1 MSLLFGKK
9 ARRGA
14 TLGVAGLGACALLA
28 ACSPVQTGAAAIA
41 GNQRIT
47 VSSLDSNVSAVQAS
61 TTQYASPLNTLR
73 AEVEQQ
79 QEELPID
86 VTSLP
91 QLVLNWQLTFAIAN
105 RVAAADGISVTQAQG
120 QAALAA
126 NAKQLQVSEDAKS
139 LQATENVFL
148 TALGIPLGL
157 TQQAEQYF
165 AQEAA
170 FSKKYGSNTTAF
182 AQSECTAAK
191 GLNIQVNPQFGRFD
205 YAPTTMSL
213 VQGNDTLSRP
223 AGTPSPADTEG
234 LTPAAC

>member
-28 ACSPVQTGAAAIA
+28 ACSPVQVGAAAIA

-47 VSSLDSNVSAVQAS
+47 VSSLDSNVSTLQAS
-61 TTQYASPLNTLR
+61 TTHYASTLNTLR
-73 AEVEQQ
+73 GEVAQE

-86 VTSLP
+86 ATPLP
-91 QLVLNWQLTFAIAN
+91 QLVLNWQLTFAIAS
-105 RVAAADGISVTQAQG
+105 RVAAADGISVTQEQG

-126 NAKQLQVSEDAKS
+126 DAKQLGVS
-139 LQATENVFL
+139 ENVFL
-148 TALGIPLGL
+148 TALGIPVTM

-170 FSKKYGSNTTAF
+170 FSTKYGSNTTAF
-182 AQSECTAAK
+182 TKSECSAAK
-191 GLNIQVNPQFGRFD
+191 ALNIQVNPQFGRFD
-205 YAPTTMSL
+205 YASTSLSL
-213 VQGNDTLSRP
+213 VPGNDTLSRP

>member
-1 MSLLFGKK
+1 VSLLFGKK

-28 ACSPVQTGAAAIA
+28 ACSPVQLGAAAIA

-47 VSSLDSNVSAVQAS
+47 VSSLDSNVSTLQAS
-61 TTQYASPLNTLR
+61 TTHYASPLNTLR
-73 AEVEQQ
+73 GEVEQE

-86 VTSLP
+86 ATPLP
-91 QLVLNWQLTFAIAN
+91 QLVLNWQLTFAIAS
-105 RVAAADGISVTQAQG
+105 RVAAADGISVSQEQG

-126 NAKQLQVSEDAKS
+126 DAKQLGV
-139 LQATENVFL
+139 TENVFL
-148 TALGIPLGL
+148 TALGIPLTM

-165 AQEAA
+165 GQEAA
-170 FSKKYGSNTTAF
+170 FSKKYGSNTTAYEK
-182 AQSECTAAK
+182 SECTAAK
-191 GLNIQVNPQFGRFD
+191 SLNIQVNPQFGRFD
-205 YAPTTMSL
+205 YAPTSLSL
-213 VQGNDTLSRP
+213 VPGNDTLSRP

>member
-28 ACSPVQTGAAAIA
+28 ACSPVQMGAAAIA

-47 VSSLDSNVSAVQAS
+47 VSSLDSNVSTLQAS
-61 TTQYASPLNTLR
+61 TTHYASTLNTLR
-73 AEVEQQ
+73 SELAQQ
-79 QEELPID
+79 QEQLPID
-86 VTSLP
+86 GTPLP
-91 QLVLNWQLTFAIAN
+91 RLVLNWQLTFAIAN
-105 RVAAADGISVTQAQG
+105 RVAAADGISVTQEQG

-126 NAKQLQVSEDAKS
+126 DAKS
-139 LQATENVFL
+139 LQVNENVFL
-148 TALGIPLGL
+148 TALGIPLSM
-157 TQQAEQYF
+157 TQQAEQYL
-165 AQEAA
+165 AQNAA
-170 FSKKYGSNTTAF
+170 CSKKYGSNTTAF

-191 GLNIQVNPQFGRFD
+191 ALNIQVNPQFGRFD
-205 YAPTTMSL
+205 YAPTMMSL
-213 VQGNDTLSRP
+213 VSGNDTLSRP